1 MQIRQMIR
9 EQSSALGGQRRK
21 RSLTTWAG
29 LMALA
34 IAVLPGTTL
43 GSGHDTYLGDTTIYT
58 ADPIPPNIL
67 LLMDNSGSMNEM
79 AYTTVFDPVKTYLG
93 LYDPTECYTYG
104 SGVFAPDIN
113 PSQVKPCSAAYPW
126 DGNLLNFVSMR
137 RIDIVKKVMMG
148 GICSVGGRDAMGNCR
163 QLIGQSTFSGA
174 SPGDCCVNQ
183 TQSVTDAQATGLMP
197 ASLLTG
203 IPAGGTIYFHNMG
216 GTAALKGS
224 FCVDDDGGQP
234 SGANC
239 NDSDAYGESNWQV
252 RVDVLE
258 NATGVIQEVGAKA
271 RFGLMQFKG
280 GGDGGKVL
288 SDVGGNIQN
297 MITAIESTIPDSW
310 TPLGESLYE
319 ATRYFA
325 QIPPEYTNSDYSYNV
340 TNRDP
345 YYFTAPEWTST
356 AGYVT
361 CCRSSVIV
369 FTDGE
374 PTKDENVPESLKDYA
389 HAIHGTHCV
398 AATTGTPCT
407 PHKENYANNGT
418 HYLDDVAYYAHT
430 TDLRQSTLPVLGDTG
445 KDLAG
450 NQSLT
455 VYTFYAF
462 GQPIGR
468 EILQTAAKTG
478 GFIDLNGNN
487 EPDLTEE
494 WDRLDNNSGAPGSDG
509 IPDAYFESSDADQLR
524 ERLLAVINRIL
535 EVDTSFV
542 APVVP
547 VSPENRTFSG
557 NRVYLGFFKPVGGS
571 AFWQGNLKKYGVDS
585 AGAVVDKNNVAATN
599 PDGTFVPTAVSYW
612 TTLADGG
619 LVDRGGAGEQLL
631 TRVAPR
637 NLYTYMTATAIPSL
651 LDPANRV
658 STTNGNIVPATL
670 GTATAVE
677 KDRVINF
684 IHGLDAYDADADGN
698 TTEKRSWILGDI
710 LHSKPV
716 VVNYTSYSPASE
728 TNCAVNKTR
737 IFVGG
742 NDGML
747 HAFQDCDGSEAWSF
761 IPPDLLSRLQY
772 LTQPT
777 RTYFVDGSPV
787 VYTFDRNKDGTI
799 NTADGD
805 KVLLI
810 FGERRG
816 GGFYYGLDVSDPDAP
831 TYLWRRSAATDPA
844 SFGEMGQSWSDPR
857 LVKVKDGA
865 NGKIVAIIGAG
876 YDNANE
882 DGRYGATQTFTGTGL
897 TTGSGEG
904 AVTSSGAAGP
914 LAPKG
919 RGVYVM
925 DVATLDAVGAPLTGA
940 GAKVWGFGYGAAL
953 TATTDPAMTFS
964 VPSPVSVLD
973 RNNDGYTDRFYVGD
987 TGGNMWRFDIG
998 DPSTANWK
1006 GRKIFGSNP
1015 GSGGA
1020 ADRGR
1025 KIFYEPAITLEAGYE
1040 AVYFGTGD
1048 REHPLNTA
1056 VLDRMYL
1063 VKDKGDG
1070 TVVTESGTLVDVTT
1084 NDLQESADQ
1093 VVIDNILLQLDTQY
1107 GWYIKLDLNIGEKVL
1122 APPLVFREAY
1132 FTTYTPDASAAP
1144 DPCAPGNLGVARVY
1158 VLNPETGEAAINL
1171 DPGNDGSYGTE
1182 TNTRAKGKE
1191 NSVLKRSDRTQQI
1204 RSGIP
1209 SGVVLI
1215 ITPDGDVVALVGCG
1229 GALCTPP
1236 PPSGGNTF
1244 QLFWRRVL

>member
-1 MQIRQMIR
+1 MKIRRRINGQL
-9 EQSSALGGQRRK
+9 SAGDGQCRR
-21 RSLTTWAG
+21 RFVNAWVWLV
-29 LMALA
+29 ALVVT
-34 IAVLPGTTL
+34 VLPGTTL
-43 GSGHDTYLGDTTIYT
+43 ASGHDTYLGDTYIYT
-58 ADPIPPNIL
+58 ADPVPPNIL
-67 LLMDNSGSMNEM
+67 LLMDNSGSMNDR
-79 AYTTVFDPVKTYLG
+79 AYQTAFDTTRIYLG
-93 LYDPTECYTYG
+93 IYDDTECYTYG
-104 SGVFAPDIN
+104 SNKFQPD
-113 PSQVKPCSAAYPW
+113 PSTLQLKPCSASYPW
-126 DGNLLNFVSMR
+126 DGNLLNYASMR

-148 GICSVGGRDAMGNCR
+148 GICSVGGRDAMGNCG
-163 QLIGQSTFSGA
+163 QLIGQSTFSA
-174 SPGDCCVNQ
+174 TACCQNQ
-183 TQSVTDAQATGLMP
+183 TQSVTVAQAGGRMP
-197 ASLLTG
+197 ASL
-203 IPAGGTIYFHNMG
+203 IPASGSVYFHNMG
-216 GTAALKGS
+216 SIASLRGS
-224 FCVDDDGGQP
+224 FCVDNDNGQP
-234 SGANC
+234 SGTSC
-239 NDSDAYGESNWQV
+239 TDSDGYSESNWQI
-252 RVDVLE
+252 RVDVLQ
-258 NATGVIQEVGAKA
+258 NPSGVMQQVGSRA

-280 GGDGGKVL
+280 AGDGGQVL

-297 MITAIESTIPDSW
+297 MITAIESTTPSTW
-310 TPLGESLYE
+310 TPLAESLYE

-325 QIPPEYTNSDYSYNV
+325 QIPPAYAASDYSYNV
-340 TNRDP
+340 TSRDP
-345 YYFTAPEWTST
+345 YYFQAPQWTST

-361 CCRSSVIV
+361 CCRSSVII

-374 PTKDENVPESLKDYA
+374 PTQDLGVPASLQDYA
-389 HAIHGTHCV
+389 HAIHGTHCT

-407 PHKENYANNGT
+407 PHKTNYASFGT

-430 TDLRQSTLPVLGDTG
+430 TDLRQLTLPVLGESG

-450 NQSLT
+450 TQALN

-468 EILQTAAKTG
+468 EILQATAKSG
-478 GFIDLNGNN
+478 GFTDLNGNN
-487 EPDLTEE
+487 RPDLTEE

-509 IPDAYFESSDADQLR
+509 IPDNYFESDDADQLR

-557 NRVYLGFFKPVGGS
+557 SRVYLGFFKPIAGT
-571 AFWQGNLKKYGVDS
+571 AFWQGNLKKYGFS
-585 AGAVVDKNNVAATN
+585 SGAVVDKNNAAATN
-599 PDGTFVPTAVSYW
+599 PDGTFVSTAVSYW

-619 LVDRGGAGEQLL
+619 FVDRGGAGEALL
-631 TRVAPR
+631 TRATPR
-637 NLYTYMTATAIPSL
+637 NIYTYMTAAAIPNL
-651 LDPANRV
+651 TNAAN
-658 STTNGNIVPATL
+658 SFTTGNVTITPATL
-670 GTATAVE
+670 GVATSTD
-677 KDRVINF
+677 KDRLINF
-684 IHGLDAYDADADGN
+684 IHGQDPYDADSDGN
-698 TTEKRSWILGDI
+698 TTEKRGWILGDI

-716 VVNYTSYSPASE
+716 VVNYTSYAPTSE
-728 TNCAVNKTR
+728 ANCALNKTR

-777 RTYFVDGSPV
+777 RAYYVDGSPV
-787 VYTFDRNKDGTI
+787 VYTFDRNKDGIITP
-799 NTADGD
+799 ADGD
-805 KVLLI
+805 KVVLI

-816 GGFYYGLDVSDPDAP
+816 GGFYYALDVSNPDTP
-831 TYLWRRSAATDPA
+831 SYLWRRSAATDPA
-844 SFGEMGQSWSDPR
+844 SFGEMGQSWSDPK

-865 NGKIVAIIGAG
+865 NGKIVAIVGAG

-882 DGRYGATQTFTGTGL
+882 DGRYGATQTFTGTG
-897 TTGSGEG
+897 TTSGSGEG

-925 DVATLDAVGAPLTGA
+925 EVATLDAAGVPSLST
-940 GAKVWGFGYGAAL
+940 GAKVWGFSFGAVP
-953 TATTDPAMTFS
+953 TATTNPAMTFS
-964 VPSPVSVLD
+964 IPSSVSVLD

-998 DPSTANWK
+998 DPSTLNWS
-1006 GRKIFGSNP
+1006 GRKVFSSNP

-1020 ADRGR
+1020 TDRGR
-1025 KIFYEPAITLEAGYE
+1025 KIFYEPSITIESGHEALF
-1040 AVYFGTGD
+1040 FGTGD

-1056 VLDRMYL
+1056 VLDRLYS

-1070 TVVTESGTLVDVTT
+1070 TLVTESSNLVDVTT
-1084 NDLQESADQ
+1084 NGLQESADQ
-1093 VVIDNILLQLDTQY
+1093 SVIDNILSALDTQY

-1122 APPLVFREAY
+1122 APALVFREAY

-1158 VLNPETGEAAINL
+1158 VLKPKTGEAAINL

-1182 TNTRAKGKE
+1182 TNTRARGKD
-1191 NSVLKRSDRTQQI
+1191 NAVLKRSDRTEQI

-1209 SGVVLI
+1209 SGVVLV
-1215 ITPDGDVVALVGCG
+1215 ITPEGDLTALVGCG

-1236 PPSGGNTF
+1236 PPAGGNTF